1 MVRSRGPVRPGRHG
15 LVGLAE
21 HGAGVSGGGEQ
32 LLRGDDL
39 ELDRG
44 VWAGTREIGRGV
56 PVLGLELIK
65 LHPGGFLVTF
75 VVDQAL
81 DIGNGLDE
89 FRAQLIFLCGT
100 QVAFDHVYADEN
112 HV

>member
-1 MVRSRGPVRPGRHG
+1 M
-15 LVGLAE
+15 
-21 HGAGVSGGGEQ
+21 
-32 LLRGDDL
+32 
-39 ELDRG
+39 
-44 VWAGTREIGRGV
+44 
-56 PVLGLELIK
+56 
-65 LHPGGFLVTF
+65 TF